1 MAEQMSPA
9 LYRLNLLLGLDAK
22 LRHRRRRQLAARLV
36 MRGANAVTKPWR
48 KRGVASFRKVYRN
61 GHQCR
66 AASRC

>member
-1 MAEQMSPA
+1 MSA
-9 LYRLNLLLGLDAK
+9 AISRLVLRLGFQHA
-22 LRHRRRRQLAARLV
+22 LRHRRRRQLAGRIV